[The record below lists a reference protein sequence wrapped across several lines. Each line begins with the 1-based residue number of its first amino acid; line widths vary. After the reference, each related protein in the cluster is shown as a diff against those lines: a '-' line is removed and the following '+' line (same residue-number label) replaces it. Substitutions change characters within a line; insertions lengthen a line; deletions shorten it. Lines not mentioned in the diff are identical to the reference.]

1 MKLIKQFNEW
11 ARLNEELENQ
21 EIFTDA
27 EIQALADDGNGKN
40 FAPAAP
46 GTGGQYAT
54 KPFVPTS
61 YKTTG
66 ATVNKDLGAAL
77 FANAVDK
84 INIDSKEFKDA
95 VQLIKT
101 LIVKDKSSSPK
112 TNQVQ
117 TQPPLAA
124 NTYSF
129 QESSQ
134 SAINEAVK
142 TVIIGVVGGASAVGS
157 ANGYNNEALADRRRN
172 NFIAAV
178 KTALGPDAQY
188 VTFTPGKSIVG
199 TATVKNS
206 AAARAE
212 QKVQITYPVYVKTTE
227 PINMQLPQDNLGRN
241 LKQIP
246 NIDFD
251 KMNRP
256 KPNWLP

>member
-1 MKLIKQFNEW
+1 MKLIKTFNDW
-11 ARLNEELENQ
+11 TRLNEELENQ

-27 EIQALADDGNGKN
+27 EIAALNAENDNPKS

-46 GTGGQYAT
+46 GTGGTYKT
-54 KPFVPTS
+54 KPFVPAS

-66 ATVNKDLGAAL
+66 KIVSKDLGAAL

-84 INIDSKEFKDA
+84 INIDSDLFKDA
-95 VQLIKT
+95 VQLIKS

-117 TQPPLAA
+117 TQMPLSA

-157 ANGYNNEALADRRRN
+157 ANGYNNAALADRRRN

-206 AAARAE
+206 AAAKAE
-212 QKVQITYPVYVKTTE
+212 QKVQITYPEYVKTTV
-227 PINMQLPQDNLGRN
+227 PTNMQLPQDNTGSLVRP
-241 LKQIP
+241 LD
-246 NIDFD
+246 IDFD
-251 KMNRP
+251 KMNKP